1 MEDTCVAET
10 PSSSSRYCDDI
21 VSSKPSVT
29 NITTHGMAASSRPCD
44 PRDFKK
50 SRAYQYKTLDQN
62 MCQLERKI
70 TQEKS
75 VVFLDRSILTPITDG
90 DLVNDIKMTAN
101 ANIEE
106 YNMIVSEEP
115 LVDLTIDSSIDI
127 CLSETVEVME
137 VDATKREENTVQS
150 RKIDTVV
157 VVEENDKIKENE
169 GKALDNLV
177 LVDSKIEMEEDKKA
191 EDSIVVFKED
201 KMEVEDK
208 QLDSVKIVEGI
219 LEAKDNSAVE
229 LLEEKDKLELSED
242 RSKSNAVILV
252 EEKKETKLAEDREE
266 SNAVI
271 LVEEKEGE
279 METAESV
286 AENIVGV
293 RAEDNAPKDD
303 IKETKIAGQL
313 NEYMEIEEKMEV
325 EVDNVPKKD
334 DSMKVEMPAQEQ
346 TKMVNEEQTKI
357 MDEVEIKNIKKK
369 DDNMEVEMPAQG
381 QTKMVDE
388 VKVNNVKKKDDNM
401 DVEMSAQEQVM
412 DHMDFSSITDT
423 SNTMP
428 LNTTTVT
435 SSTLT
440 VSKSRVK
447 NELFDFNPEP
457 IDDDLSLPSS
467 KELSNQVLSY
477 NFLRDI
483 ENLNDSIDT
492 VDTSMSRVLNKPLI
506 PSCSAFRSSVLSN
519 VTSTVRS
526 GSSQS
531 VSGKQNMK
539 NLVSPYWFVYTHAH
553 VHVRYVHMC
562 VYMYARI
569 YVFYVLNV
577 FLCLCILP

>member
-62 MCQLERKI
+62 VCQLEHKI

-101 ANIEE
+101 ANVEE

-177 LVDSKIEMEEDKKA
+177 LVNSKIEMEEDKKA

-208 QLDSVKIVEGI
+208 QLDSVKIVGGI

-252 EEKKETKLAEDREE
+252 EEKKETKLAKDREE

-401 DVEMSAQEQVM
+401 DVEMPAQEQVM

-539 NLVSPYWFVYTHAH
+539 NLVSPYWFVYTHAY

-569 YVFYVLNV
+569 YVF
-577 FLCLCILP
+577 